1 MCEITLHISAFD
13 QESLKPPRRSCKSWH
28 HTESR
33 LNSWFNPVHPQCSS
47 LAPLLL
53 LFIIL
58 LLLPRQV
65 SDSSPQRLE
74 ASISSPVRPINNVMN
89 HWAELL
95 TGSGRK
101 TGIHLRHV
109 LVSEESSQTF
119 LEPRIPGVDCKWY
132 ADTLSSPDRIIGP
145 ITLFWNIWVLW
156 VLGAEDNG
164 S

>member
-1 MCEITLHISAFD
+1 MKIPFISQHLTKSHYYLH
-13 QESLKPPRRSCKSWH
+13 PRRSYKSWH

-33 LNSWFNPVHPQCSS
+33 LNSWFNLVYLQCSS

-58 LLLPRQV
+58 LLLPQQV

-101 TGIHLRHV
+101 TGMHLRHV

-119 LEPRIPGVDCKWY
+119 LEPRIPGVNCKWY
-132 ADTLSSPDRIIGP
+132 SDTLSSPDRQNNR
-145 ITLFWNIWVLW
+145 THHFVLEY
-156 VLGAEDNG
+156 LG
-164 S
+164 SLSSSS